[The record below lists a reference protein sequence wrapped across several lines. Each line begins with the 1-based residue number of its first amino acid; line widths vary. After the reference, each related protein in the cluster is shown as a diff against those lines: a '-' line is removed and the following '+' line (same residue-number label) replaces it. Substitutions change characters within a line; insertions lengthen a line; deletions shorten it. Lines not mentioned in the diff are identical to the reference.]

1 MSHKKT
7 LPPRQRTE
15 KTPHT
20 PSHTVTHTS
29 CGRWRSAGSPCTS
42 SWRTAVPP
50 SSLSLSSGPESVLL
64 KHIWQIKSKQGNTSA
79 QITSTCR
86 PVQTKSL
93 KLTSYCNSYYTWRS
107 SRGSIYDQSSTV
119 FFFTCKC
126 NQEQGNEMRKQHIFQ
141 QEKRKNIIRILDIWD
156 QLILVWEMWN
166 FAYMASPNSLGPII
180 NNNTT

>member
-1 MSHKKT
+1 MLHFFRSAESQVGLLSDGMSHKKT

-119 FFFTCKC
+119 FFFTSANVIRNKGMKW
-126 NQEQGNEMRKQHIFQ
+126 GNNIFSS
-141 QEKRKNIIRILDIWD
+141 KRKEKI
-156 QLILVWEMWN
+156 
-166 FAYMASPNSLGPII
+166 SLGY
-180 NNNTT
+180 